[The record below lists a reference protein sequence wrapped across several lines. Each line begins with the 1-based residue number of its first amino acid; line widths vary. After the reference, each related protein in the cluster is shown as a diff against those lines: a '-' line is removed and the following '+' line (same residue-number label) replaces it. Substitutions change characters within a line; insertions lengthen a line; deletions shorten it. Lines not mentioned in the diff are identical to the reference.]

1 MSPHRSILVQIAVAS
16 VPSMTLLM
24 LGLLTAAGLCFFL
37 VFLSLLSYRMVTRDP
52 KGMMTTIIGCMP
64 LLMLLRN
71 ALSYSSVEIIL
82 GLAVLAWFAYEPA
95 DLKRAFHDRLLALF
109 SVFVLLY
116 WLVSFVRTG
125 DYSSNLRSFELLL
138 TALAIRLL
146 GRYRAYLGT
155 AFIGLAISAFSMG
168 LALAHYGDR
177 LGMAEVDGERVG
189 NPISFGI
196 PVALLFLLSLA
207 ERGRWL
213 MVQDKT
219 PLRFLIN
226 TAAGVLLL
234 LSTSRGSW
242 LAVTS
247 SLVVLLVGQRGR
259 GRLIKYISLVG
270 LVLTV
275 WFNFAD
281 SATLDKYIF
290 KTFHSSAYWSAETN
304 ARVAQWESFPRAF
317 ADSPVWG
324 FGPGSGKA
332 VSIVY
337 SGHSLIWHAL
347 YLHVAIECG
356 LIGIGLLAWFLLAI
370 VVRSIK
376 YARITGELVPLLG
389 IVSFMV
395 VGCTI
400 PAIDG
405 ASGLFLGCG
414 LLSFE
419 TSCLFVTRSVQYP
432 KVTEV
437 TGIERVPANT

>member
-1 MSPHRSILVQIAVAS
+1 MG
-16 VPSMTLLM
+16 LLM
-24 LGLLTAAGLCFFL
+24 FGQLTGAGICFFL
-37 VFLSLLSYRMVTRDP
+37 IFLSLLSYRIVTKDP
-52 KGMMTTIIGCMP
+52 KGMMTIVIGCMP
-64 LLMLLRN
+64 LMMLLRN
-71 ALSYSSVEIIL
+71 ALSYSSVEMIL
-82 GLAVLAWFAYEPA
+82 ALAVLLWFAHDPA
-95 DLKRAFHDRLLALF
+95 DLKRVFQDRLMVLF
-109 SVFVLLY
+109 SIFVLLY
-116 WLVSFVRTG
+116 WLLSFVRTG

-138 TALAIRLL
+138 TALGIRLL
-146 GRYRAYLGT
+146 GRYRTYLGT

-177 LGMAEVDGERVG
+177 LGMAEVDGEKVG

-219 PLRFLIN
+219 PLRFIIN
-226 TAAGVLLL
+226 IAAGILLL

-247 SLVVLLVGQRGR
+247 SLIVLLVGQRGR
-259 GRLIKYISLVG
+259 GKLLKYIALIA

-304 ARVAQWESFPRAF
+304 ARVAQWTSFPKAF

-332 VSIVY
+332 VSIQY

-376 YARITGELVPLLG
+376 YAVMTGELVPLLG

-419 TSCLFVTRSVQYP
+419 TSRLFVRRPAQRP
-432 KVTEV
+432 QHLALLQ
-437 TGIERVPANT
+437 VPVSN

>member
-1 MSPHRSILVQIAVAS
+1 MAFL
-16 VPSMTLLM
+16 T
-24 LGLLTAAGLCFFL
+24 LGLLAAAGICFFL
-37 VFLSLLSYRMVTRDP
+37 VFLSLLSYRIFTKDP
-52 KGMMTTIIGCMP
+52 KGLMTTIIGCMP

-82 GLAVLAWFAYEPA
+82 ALAVLTWFAYEPA
-95 DLKRAFHDRLLALF
+95 DLKRVFRDHVMVLF
-109 SVFVLLY
+109 FIFVLLY
-116 WLVSFVRTG
+116 WLVSFTRTG
-125 DYSSNLRSFELLL
+125 DYSSNLRAFELLL
-138 TALAIRLL
+138 TALGIRLL
-146 GRYRAYLGT
+146 GRYRSYLGT

-168 LALAHYGDR
+168 LALAHFGDR
-177 LGMAEVDGERVG
+177 LGTAEVDGEKVG

-196 PVALLFLLSLA
+196 PVALVFLLSLA

-213 MVQDKT
+213 TLQDKT

-226 TAAGVLLL
+226 IAAGVLLL

-247 SLVVLLVGQRGR
+247 SMTVLLIGQRGR
-259 GRLIKYISLVG
+259 GKLLKYIGMVA
-270 LVLTV
+270 LVLTI
-275 WFNFAD
+275 WFNVAD

-290 KTFHSSAYWSAETN
+290 KTFNDSHYWSAETN
-304 ARVAQWESFPRAF
+304 ARVAQWTTFPRAF

-332 VSIVY
+332 VSIKY
-337 SGHSLIWHAL
+337 CGLSLIWHAL

-356 LIGIGLLAWFLLAI
+356 LIGIGLLAWFLLTI
-370 VVRSIK
+370 IVRSIK
-376 YARITGELVPLLG
+376 YAMMTGELVPLLG

-395 VGCTI
+395 VGCSI

-419 TSCLFVTRSVQYP
+419 TSRLFVRRSAPHPQLRALTAIESGSGQYL
-432 KVTEV
+432 
-437 TGIERVPANT
+437 GSAG

>member
-1 MSPHRSILVQIAVAS
+1 MG
-16 VPSMTLLM
+16 LLM
-24 LGLLTAAGLCFFL
+24 LGQLTGAGLCFFL
-37 VFLSLLSYRMVTRDP
+37 IFLSLLSYRIVTKDP
-52 KGMMTTIIGCMP
+52 KGMMTTVIGCMP

-82 GLAVLAWFAYEPA
+82 ALAVLIWFAHDPA
-95 DLKRAFHDRLLALF
+95 DLKRVFQDRLMLLF
-109 SVFVLLY
+109 SIFVLLY
-116 WLVSFVRTG
+116 WLVSFARTG

-138 TALAIRLL
+138 TALGIRLL
-146 GRYRAYLGT
+146 GRYRTYLGT

-177 LGMAEVDGERVG
+177 LGMAEVDGEKVG

-207 ERGRWL
+207 EGGRWL
-213 MVQDKT
+213 MVQGKT
-219 PLRFLIN
+219 PLRFIIN
-226 TAAGVLLL
+226 IAAGILLL

-247 SLVVLLVGQRGR
+247 SLIVLLAGQRGR
-259 GRLIKYISLVG
+259 GKLLKYIALIA

-304 ARVAQWESFPRAF
+304 ARVAQWTSFPKAF

-332 VSIVY
+332 VSIQY

-356 LIGIGLLAWFLLAI
+356 LIGIGLLALFLLAI

-376 YARITGELVPLLG
+376 YAMMTGELVPLLG

-419 TSCLFVTRSVQYP
+419 TSRLFVRRPAQRP
-432 KVTEV
+432 QH
-437 TGIERVPANT
+437 RALLQVPVSN